1 MPELPEVE
9 TVVRG
14 LRAEIVGRTVTD
26 IKVLW
31 TRSIVPPDLDTFTR
45 RLTGQAITNIE
56 RRGKWV
62 VMALSG
68 DDTLLIHL
76 RMSGRLV
83 LESEAYLDN
92 RHLRVLFL
100 LDDGRRLSFID
111 QRKFGRIH
119 LTNAP
124 NLVLGSLGPEPLSEE
139 FTPKRLKEML
149 RSRHGRIKPL
159 LLDQRFLAGLGNI
172 YTDEALWQAQIHPLR
187 PADTLTPAE
196 VTRLHKAIRVVLTS
210 AIASGGT
217 TLEDEVYRQADG
229 QAGEFAGKLAA
240 YGRAGQP
247 CPRCGQTIER
257 IKVSQRGTHFCP
269 RCQLVQKKKLKTQGI
284 DSDTNKA

>member
-14 LRAEIVGRTVTD
+14 LRAEIADRTITD
-26 IKVLW
+26 VKVLW
-31 TRSIVPPDLDTFTR
+31 TRSVVPPDPDAFAR
-45 RLTGQAITNIE
+45 RLAGQTITDVE

-62 VMALSG
+62 MMALSG

-83 LESEAYLDN
+83 LESEACLDD

-111 QRKFGRIH
+111 QRKFGRMI
-119 LTNAP
+119 LTNDH
-124 NLVLGSLGPEPLSEE
+124 NLILKDLGLEPLSEE

-149 RSRHGRIKPL
+149 GSRRGRIKSL

-172 YTDEALWQAQIHPLR
+172 YTDEALWRAQIHPLR
-187 PADTLTPAE
+187 PADTLTPTE
-196 VTRLHKAIRVVLTS
+196 VARLHKAIRVVLAS

-217 TLEDEVYRQADG
+217 TLEDEAYRRANG

-247 CPRCGQTIER
+247 CLRCGRTIER

-269 RCQLVQKKKLKTQGI
+269 RCQPLQKKKFKIQGI
-284 DSDTNKA
+284 DSEANKA